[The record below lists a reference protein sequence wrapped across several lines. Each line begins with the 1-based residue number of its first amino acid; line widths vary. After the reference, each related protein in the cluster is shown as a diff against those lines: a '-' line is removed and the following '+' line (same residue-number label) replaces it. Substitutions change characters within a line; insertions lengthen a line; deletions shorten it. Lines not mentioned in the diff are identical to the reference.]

1 MAERRGFETTNELP
15 LNLGIEET
23 ELIDSSDLD
32 SFLSDADP
40 KEVTPVN
47 LEKEESPKASEK
59 KESPKV
65 KSTKQSPVEEEEE
78 VDVDSFLDDEEVE
91 EEEEKPKEKKSKE
104 EEKKDPEEPVPTED
118 EYNPF
123 SEFGKELYSLG
134 VLAKGEN
141 GEEPEILTGE
151 QLLEA
156 IQEEKRSGAYQVLD
170 SYLGRFG
177 EKHKN
182 FVLAVLEGVDPEEY
196 FSAYSKIEAFSNL
209 DITVEDN
216 QKAIFREFYK
226 GQGLKSEK
234 IEKLLQKS
242 IEDGDLKEDATDYH
256 QILVN
261 KESKSL
267 EDIKVKKAQELGQK
281 EQQKRDYESSIRTIL
296 TNKIKEKEFDGIP
309 VNNDVANNAYDYL
322 YTEKYQL
329 PSGELLT
336 EFDRFFLDLKRP
348 QNHEMR
354 VKVALLALNNF
365 NLSVV
370 KPSIITK
377 ETNELFANLQK
388 KSKKSSP
395 TTTKQTASTPT
406 KKFQFNY
413 PQ

>member
-65 KSTKQSPVEEEEE
+65 KSMKQSPIEEEEE

-104 EEKKDPEEPVPTED
+104 EEKKDPEETPTTED

-182 FVLAVLEGVDPEEY
+182 FVLAVLEGVAPEEY

-256 QILVN
+256 QILVD

-267 EDIKVKKAQELGQK
+267 EDIKAKKAQELGQK
-281 EQQKRDYESSIRTIL
+281 EQQKRVYENSIRTIL

-348 QNHEMR
+348 ENHEMR

-388 KSKKSSP
+388 KSKKSQSP
-395 TTTKQTASTPT
+395 ATKQTASTPT
-406 KKFQFNY
+406 KKFQFTH
-413 PQ
+413 PE